1 MEAPCIPTGALDA
14 GARTIE
20 CDHIICSNRSYLIL
34 QAELMRAGHTSAGP
48 KVLSL
53 TDLRN
58 PAIDWVQLSQGMGV
72 PGVSVETCE
81 HLAKELKIA
90 LQEPGPHL
98 IEMILG

>member
-1 MEAPCIPTGALDA
+1 
-14 GARTIE
+14 
-20 CDHIICSNRSYLIL
+20 
-34 QAELMRAGHTSAGP
+34 
-48 KVLSL
+48 LSL

-81 HLAKELKIA
+81 HLAKEIKIA